1 MILFLVVRIYATTLL
16 PLLLLFFFY
25 CSQMKSGHGKGPTE
39 FEKLR
44 ILQDLSG
51 EHVVCAQ

>member
-1 MILFLVVRIYATTLL
+1 MNCFQI
-16 PLLLLFFFY
+16 
-25 CSQMKSGHGKGPTE
+25 KSGHGKGPPE

-51 EHVVCAQ
+51 EHVVCT